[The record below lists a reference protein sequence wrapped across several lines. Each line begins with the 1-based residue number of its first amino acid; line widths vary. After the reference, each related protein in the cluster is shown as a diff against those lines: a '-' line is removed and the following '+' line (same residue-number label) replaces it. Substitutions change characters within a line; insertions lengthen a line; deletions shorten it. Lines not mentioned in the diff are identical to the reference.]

1 MRKGLLAL
9 LIAALLSALSA
20 TAAQAQAPDEMVAL
34 GDSYAAGPLIPAPL
48 PPFGCLKSSSNYGR
62 LASVRV
68 GASLYRDATCSGAET
83 EDMTAPQGVSP
94 TPNPPQFDRLT
105 PTTTLVTLTIGGN
118 DIGFSGIAENCF
130 SQSSNS
136 GTPCQD
142 RYVTASGDEISQ
154 RIAETRPKVDAVLQG
169 IKQRSP
175 NAQVLVV
182 NYAAILPHT
191 GNTGCWPVVPISDGD
206 VPYVRSKQVELN
218 DMLAASAAA
227 NGAEI
232 VDWYGAS
239 VGHDACQPP
248 GLKWVEGAVPTSAAA
263 PVHPNLLGMAGAA
276 SLVVA
281 ADRD

>member
-9 LIAALLSALSA
+9 LVAALFTAFSAA
-20 TAAQAQAPDEMVAL
+20 TANAADEMVAL
-34 GDSYAAGPLIPAPL
+34 GDSYAAGPLIPAPI

-62 LASVRV
+62 LASIQL
-68 GASLYRDATCSGAET
+68 GASPYRDATCSGAET

-94 TPNPPQFDRLT
+94 RPNPPQFDRLT
-105 PTTTLVTLTIGGN
+105 PTTTLVTITIGGN
-118 DIGFSGIAENCF
+118 DIGFSSIAEDCF
-130 SQSSNS
+130 SQSNS

-142 RYVTASGDEISQ
+142 KYVTAGGDEISQ
-154 RIAETRPKVDAVLQG
+154 RIQATRPKVDAVLQG
-169 IKQRSP
+169 IHTRSP

-182 NYAAILPHT
+182 NYAGILPHT

-206 VPYVRSKQVELN
+206 VPYVRAKQVELN

-227 NGAEI
+227 NGAQV
-232 VDWYGAS
+232 VDWYAAS
-239 VGHDACQPP
+239 AGHDACQPP

-263 PVHPNLLGMAGAA
+263 PVHPNLLGMTGAA

-281 ADRD
+281 AANAG